1 MGSDLRN
8 SKRGKRRLSPATGVS
23 SACRSRYRLLA
34 AALTL
39 LCGVALAPAAQ
50 ARGPAAHMTLTLSP
64 PLISADGSSQTT
76 ATATITDASGGPVR
90 GEVVAI
96 SSSDFRQAISP
107 EPATDNGDGTYTA
120 TITSSSTPGASTI
133 SATDVTTAQ
142 VAPASATLTQYGQ
155 ASNVSIVSIAPAA
168 IPANGASSAAVTAY
182 ATDSVG
188 DPVPGDSV
196 AFSSNDPGQTISGIT
211 NNGDGTYR
219 ATITASTTVGT
230 ASIVATDDSVGPAVV
245 SGPALL
251 TQTASSGTTLSILPS
266 SMVSTNELLTLIAAV
281 AGSPSGTIT
290 FYNGYAPIA
299 NCQGLSVSSSNPVAV
314 CEISFAA
321 SASPVGVTAAF
332 VPANG
337 ATGGSSQ
344 SQTVD
349 VIAGSTTTSIR
360 ASNPSARVG
369 RAVTYTASVTPSN
382 QGPAIPGGSVKF
394 IQGGK
399 PLARCSSVGL
409 QASGGALSASCTLRY
424 TTPGIRQVT
433 ATYSGNQDFGGSTS
447 SSIPVAVQALG
458 RISSSMLWAFRY
470 TPSYTTIASMSV
482 NGVSL
487 GTKVIVTCK
496 GHGCPFARRVS
507 APSGGVRCTGTG
519 KHRCGKGPIALAG
532 AFHRNRLVVGTRIT
546 VEIRRPGWI
555 GKFYSFVVV
564 SRQTPQVRISCLAPG
579 LSKPG
584 IDC

>member
-1 MGSDLRN
+1 MGSDLRT
-8 SKRGKRRLSPATGVS
+8 SKRGKRRLRRSTGLS
-23 SACRSRYRLLA
+23 SACWPRHRLLA

-39 LCGVALAPAAQ
+39 LCGLVLAPAAQ
-50 ARGPAAHMTLTLSP
+50 AQGPAPQITLTLSP

-107 EPATDNGDGTYTA
+107 EPATDNGDGTYTS
-120 TITSSSTPGASTI
+120 TITSSTTPGASTI

-142 VAPASATLTQYGQ
+142 VAPASATLTQT
-155 ASNVSIVSIAPAA
+155 S
-168 IPANGASSAAVTAY
+168 
-182 ATDSVG
+182 
-188 DPVPGDSV
+188 
-196 AFSSNDPGQTISGIT
+196 
-211 NNGDGTYR
+211 
-219 ATITASTTVGT
+219 
-230 ASIVATDDSVGPAVV
+230 
-245 SGPALL
+245 
-251 TQTASSGTTLSILPS
+251 SSGTTLSVHPS
-266 SMVSTNELLTLIAAV
+266 STVSTNQLLTLIAAV

-321 SASPVGVTAAF
+321 SASPVRVTAAF
-332 VPANG
+332 VPANA

-344 SQTVD
+344 AQTVD
-349 VIAGSTTTSIR
+349 VVAGSTTTSIR

-369 RAVTYTASVTPSN
+369 RAVTYTASVAPSN
-382 QGPAIPGGSVKF
+382 QGPAIPSGSVKF
-394 IQGGK
+394 IQDGK
-399 PLARCSSVGL
+399 PLAHCSSVAL
-409 QASGGALSASCTLRY
+409 QASRGALSASCTLRY
-424 TTPGIRQVT
+424 ATPGIRQVT
-433 ATYSGNQDFGGSTS
+433 AIYSGNQDFGGSS
-447 SSIPVAVQALG
+447 SSPILVPVQALG
-458 RISSSMLWAFRY
+458 RISSSMLWTFRY
-470 TPSYTTIASMSV
+470 TASYTTIASMSV

-496 GHGCPFARRVS
+496 GHGCPFARRAS
-507 APSGGVRCTGTG
+507 ASFGGVRCTPTG
-519 KHRCGKGPIALAG
+519 KHRCGKGPIALA
-532 AFHRNRLVVGTRIT
+532 AEFHRNRLVVGTRIT
-546 VEIRRPGWI
+546 VAIRRPGWI

-564 SRQTPQVRISCLAPG
+564 SGQTPQVRISCLAPG